1 MGHKRYSGNHPR
13 FSKRADERYDAKEAY
28 NKDLSDSARL
38 HYLENV
44 RHDHDSPAKNIKSLG
59 KTVRKIEDA
68 KKTLR
73 DEHQQLSK
81 REALKHPNPY
91 YPRSVEIQNRMRDI
105 DEHVINPFND
115 PRSPVKNVKHDYDSP
130 DSMKDMTGKTNQKM
144 IRLGEKGKNISKSMT
159 ALGVGKN
166 FMSSEDFLNQS
177 QAFKESERNM
187 KLNQDKEFPTTPKP
201 PKGSPFDRHTDK
213 HMKREA
219 KRIARRT
226 EGDEQDIYYEMLK
239 KSKEPKRGEAG
250 FQQDPQEAYYE
261 NMSDRSPFNA
271 CAIDE
276 GGSGCIKKMGG
287 SWRVISNKTDKPW
300 PAKYSSESKAKAALR
315 GYHAG

>member
-1 MGHKRYSGNHPR
+1 MGHRQYSGNHPR

-144 IRLGEKGKNISKSMT
+144 IRQGEKGKNISKSMT

-300 PAKYSSESKAKAALR
+300 PAKYGSESKAKAALR

>member
-44 RHDHDSPAKNIKSLG
+44 RHDHDSPASMRDESG
-59 KTVRKIEDA
+59 KTHQEMRGMQLDNHMRKN
-68 KKTLR
+68 
-73 DEHQQLSK
+73 H
-81 REALKHPNPY
+81 
-91 YPRSVEIQNRMRDI
+91 M
-105 DEHVINPFND
+105 
-115 PRSPVKNVKHDYDSP
+115 SPA
-130 DSMKDMTGKTNQKM
+130 T
-144 IRLGEKGKNISKSMT
+144 
-159 ALGVGKN
+159 
-166 FMSSEDFLNQS
+166 
-177 QAFKESERNM
+177 
-187 KLNQDKEFPTTPKP
+187 
-201 PKGSPFDRHTDK
+201 RHTDK

-300 PAKYSSESKAKAALR
+300 PAKYGSESKAKAALR

>member
-44 RHDHDSPAKNIKSLG
+44 RHDHDSPA
-59 KTVRKIEDA
+59 
-68 KKTLR
+68 
-73 DEHQQLSK
+73 
-81 REALKHPNPY
+81 
-91 YPRSVEIQNRMRDI
+91 
-105 DEHVINPFND
+105 
-115 PRSPVKNVKHDYDSP
+115 
-130 DSMKDMTGKTNQKM
+130 SMKDESGKTHQ
-144 IRLGEKGKNISKSMT
+144 E
-159 ALGVGKN
+159 
-166 FMSSEDFLNQS
+166 MS
-177 QAFKESERNM
+177 RTGGM
-187 KLNQDKEFPTTPKP
+187 KLDNHMRKNHM
-201 PKGSPFDRHTDK
+201 SPATRHTDK

-239 KSKEPKRGEAG
+239 ESGAKKGYQIGKLLPKEPKRGEAG

-261 NMSDRSPFNA
+261 NMSDGSPFNA

-300 PAKYSSESKAKAALR
+300 PAKYGSESKAKAALR

>member
-91 YPRSVEIQNRMRDI
+91 YPRSIEIQNRMRDI

-115 PRSPVKNVKHDYDSP
+115 PRSPVKNVRHDHMSP
-130 DSMKDMTGKTNQKM
+130 AT
-144 IRLGEKGKNISKSMT
+144 
-159 ALGVGKN
+159 
-166 FMSSEDFLNQS
+166 
-177 QAFKESERNM
+177 
-187 KLNQDKEFPTTPKP
+187 
-201 PKGSPFDRHTDK
+201 RHTDK

-261 NMSDRSPFNA
+261 NMSDGSPFNA

-300 PAKYSSESKAKAALR
+300 PAKYASESKAKAALR

>member
-44 RHDHDSPAKNIKSLG
+44 RHDHDSPASMRDESG
-59 KTVRKIEDA
+59 KTHQEMS
-68 KKTLR
+68 KT
-73 DEHQQLSK
+73 
-81 REALKHPNPY
+81 
-91 YPRSVEIQNRMRDI
+91 
-105 DEHVINPFND
+105 
-115 PRSPVKNVKHDYDSP
+115 
-130 DSMKDMTGKTNQKM
+130 G
-144 IRLGEKGKNISKSMT
+144 G
-159 ALGVGKN
+159 
-166 FMSSEDFLNQS
+166 
-177 QAFKESERNM
+177 M
-187 KLNQDKEFPTTPKP
+187 KLDNHMRKNHM
-201 PKGSPFDRHTDK
+201 SPATRHTDK

-300 PAKYSSESKAKAALR
+300 PAKYGSESKAKAALR

>member
-44 RHDHDSPAKNIKSLG
+44 RHDHDSPA
-59 KTVRKIEDA
+59 
-68 KKTLR
+68 
-73 DEHQQLSK
+73 
-81 REALKHPNPY
+81 
-91 YPRSVEIQNRMRDI
+91 
-105 DEHVINPFND
+105 
-115 PRSPVKNVKHDYDSP
+115 
-130 DSMKDMTGKTNQKM
+130 SMKDMTGKTNQKM
-144 IRLGEKGKNISKSMT
+144 IRQAEKEKNISKSMT

-166 FMSSEDFLNQS
+166 FISSEDFLNQT
-177 QAFKESERNM
+177 QAFKEDQRNM

-261 NMSDRSPFNA
+261 NMSDGSPFNA

-300 PAKYSSESKAKAALR
+300 PAKYGSESKAKAALR

>member
-91 YPRSVEIQNRMRDI
+91 YPRSIEIQNRMRDI

-144 IRLGEKGKNISKSMT
+144 IRQGEKGKNISKSMT

-166 FMSSEDFLNQS
+166 FISSEDFLNQT
-177 QAFKESERNM
+177 QAFKEDQRNM

>member
-1 MGHKRYSGNHPR
+1 
-13 FSKRADERYDAKEAY
+13 
-28 NKDLSDSARL
+28 
-38 HYLENV
+38 
-44 RHDHDSPAKNIKSLG
+44 
-59 KTVRKIEDA
+59 
-68 KKTLR
+68 
-73 DEHQQLSK
+73 
-81 REALKHPNPY
+81 
-91 YPRSVEIQNRMRDI
+91 
-105 DEHVINPFND
+105 
-115 PRSPVKNVKHDYDSP
+115 
-130 DSMKDMTGKTNQKM
+130 M
-144 IRLGEKGKNISKSMT
+144 IRQGEKGKNISKSMT

-177 QAFKESERNM
+177 QAFKESESNM
-187 KLNQDKEFPTTPKP
+187 KLNQDKEFTTTPKP